1 MSREVNGV
9 LLKHLIQMAEQ
20 DNQDDKLEKLLEK
33 TIENIS
39 FDTKKN
45 IVTIS
50 FTNKIEVVINFCFD
64 SYRIFISDSTFYS
77 DGDTAYTSIGED
89 RLLLYLKQIAQFKY
103 AWRKK

>member
-33 TIENIS
+33 TIENIT
-39 FDTKKN
+39 FDTKRN
-45 IVTIS
+45 VVNIS
-50 FTNKIEVVINFCFD
+50 FTNKVDVVINYCFD
-64 SYRIFISDSTFYS
+64 SYRIFISDSLFYS
-77 DGDTAYTSIGED
+77 NGDNAYTSIGED

-103 AWRKK
+103 DWRKR